1 VLLKKRMSVS
11 RGGGPAKKKGTMAG
25 LTGLVVQCWLLIN
38 SSLLAA
44 AQTVYSST
52 TGSYGGVGITDVG
65 DISRPASGPA
75 SNTPA
80 TNSDKKYLLYRV
92 PPFEAS
98 LTFPDPGFQNH
109 RGQTALM
116 DIDESLDG
124 ITSRYLFDF
133 VFRYMEGLSRQ
144 HKRPLAQRLHSL
156 EVRADLYEVDE
167 KGNILAGPNVDG
179 RQRRERKLLRSVKL
193 SGGDSGQDEPKERRT
208 SRLCNLWARGRLCC
222 RDRPSM

>member
-1 VLLKKRMSVS
+1 MSVS
-11 RGGGPAKKKGTMAG
+11 RGRKIGSGGGPAKKKGTTAG

-52 TGSYGGVGITDVG
+52 TGSNYGGVGITDVG
-65 DISRPASGPA
+65 DISRPGPA

-109 RGQTALM
+109 LGQTALM

-156 EVRADLYEVDE
+156 EVQADLYEVDE
-167 KGNILAGPNVDG
+167 KGNIVGCDHLTAVMAPFFLAEAPGAAVVYD
-179 RQRRERKLLRSVKL
+179 LRSSKAVEEEILKAAKDMQK
-193 SGGDSGQDEPKERRT
+193 SGEE
-208 SRLCNLWARGRLCC
+208 
-222 RDRPSM
+222 